1 MDFQTLKNWI
11 AGFFASILAILYYIL
26 IAPLVYILKQ
36 MSEFG
41 KSVFTDVSNNRAY
54 GILVGSIIAIAIVLN
69 YAAYDPT
76 AQTTDMYKYLYPIL
90 AVIGSAFAYML
101 VSQFSGNDPSEYT
114 VMYAFML
121 LGLMFAAAFYFYSTG
136 ITYPILSLFLC
147 GLAYLGLSYSAG
159 TAIKYVIMAIASIT
173 IIFGTALYYITSDMA
188 AVPSTIAYALS
199 GILTFATIIALAI
212 VFYFYSNYLK
222 TLGGWKGW
230 IVNLLFYVPC
240 LVLDFISYIKSEIGL
255 TSHLVYYLFLLE
267 LVAALLYI
275 YVPKI
280 VNKATTSEGTPLLAD
295 TAFLDIKK
303 ELGSG
308 YNLAF
313 KNTGHSDDAALTYKR
328 SYSISM
334 WVYLNIQPPNYA
346 SYAKERE
353 IFNYGNGLPKVTYVN
368 NVDTDGSKTP
378 DLLKVYYT
386 NVGDLAK
393 QSYTVNIKPQ
403 KWNQIVF
410 NYTSSQVD
418 LFINGH
424 LEKTFVFDKNEPEY
438 LASDVISVG
447 STDGL
452 DGAICNVKYH
462 YVPQSKR
469 QIATSYNLLM
479 KQNPPTN
486 IL

>member
-1 MDFQTLKNWI
+1 
-11 AGFFASILAILYYIL
+11 
-26 IAPLVYILKQ
+26 
-36 MSEFG
+36 MS
-41 KSVFTDVSNNRAY
+41 D
-54 GILVGSIIAIAIVLN
+54 I
-69 YAAYDPT
+69 
-76 AQTTDMYKYLYPIL
+76 
-90 AVIGSAFAYML
+90 
-101 VSQFSGNDPSEYT
+101 
-114 VMYAFML
+114 
-121 LGLMFAAAFYFYSTG
+121 
-136 ITYPILSLFLC
+136 
-147 GLAYLGLSYSAG
+147 
-159 TAIKYVIMAIASIT
+159 
-173 IIFGTALYYITSDMA
+173 
-188 AVPSTIAYALS
+188 
-199 GILTFATIIALAI
+199 
-212 VFYFYSNYLK
+212 
-222 TLGGWKGW
+222 W

-240 LVLDFISYIKSEIGL
+240 LVLDFISYIKREVGL

-275 YVPKI
+275 YIPKI
-280 VNKATTSEGTPLLAD
+280 VNKATASEGTSLLAD

-308 YNLAF
+308 EALAF
-313 KNTGHSDDAALTYKR
+313 KNTGYMEDAVTTYKR

-346 SYAKERE
+346 SYAKEHE

-378 DLLKVYYT
+378 DVLKVYYT
-386 NVGDLAK
+386 NKGETAN
-393 QSYTVNIKPQ
+393 QSYIVNIKPQ

-424 LEKTFVFDKNEPEY
+424 LEKTFVFDGNEPEY
-438 LASDVISVG
+438 LASDTISVG

-452 DGAICNVKYH
+452 DGAICNIKYH
-462 YVPQSKR
+462 YLPQTKG

>member
-1 MDFQTLKNWI
+1 MDFETLKNGAAASF
-11 AGFFASILAILYYIL
+11 AGVLAIIYYIL
-26 IAPLVYILKQ
+26 IAPLVYIWKQ

-41 KSVFTDVSNNRAY
+41 NSVYTEATNNRAY
-54 GILVGSIIAIAIVLN
+54 GTLIGAIIIIAIVLN
-69 YAAYDPT
+69 SAASDP
-76 AQTTDMYKYLYPIL
+76 AAETTDIYKYLYPIL

-101 VSQFSGNDPSEYT
+101 VSQFSGNDTSNNA

-121 LGLMFAAAFYFYSTG
+121 LGVMFGAAFYFYSMG
-136 ITYPILSLFLC
+136 LTYPILSLLIC
-147 GLAYLGLSYSAG
+147 GLAYLGLNYIAAP
-159 TAIKYVIMAIASIT
+159 TIKYAIIALTSVSL
-173 IIFGTALYYITSDMA
+173 IFGLALYYLSTSTET
-188 AVPSTIAYALS
+188 VPTTILYSLS

-222 TLGGWKGW
+222 TVGGWGGW

-240 LVLDFISYIKSEIGL
+240 LVLDFISYIKREVGL
-255 TSHLVYYLFLLE
+255 TSNTVYYLFLLE

-275 YVPKI
+275 YIPKV
-280 VNKATTSEGTPLLAD
+280 VNKATASEGTPLLAD

-303 ELGSG
+303 DLGSG
-308 YNLAF
+308 QSLAF
-313 KNTGHSDDAALTYKR
+313 KNSGYAEDAVTTYKR

-334 WVYLNIQPPNYA
+334 WIYLNIQPPNYA
-346 SYAKERE
+346 SYAKESE

-368 NVDTDGSKTP
+368 NVDNDGSKTP
-378 DLLKVYYT
+378 DVLKVYYT
-386 NVGDLAK
+386 NKGNAAN

-403 KWNQIVF
+403 KWNQLVF

-424 LEKTFVFDKNEPEY
+424 LEKTFVFDGNEPEY

-452 DGAICNVKYH
+452 DGAICNIKYH
-462 YVPQSKR
+462 YVPQSKG

>member
-1 MDFQTLKNWI
+1 MDFETLKNGAAGTI
-11 AGFFASILAILYYIL
+11 AGIFAIIYYIL
-26 IAPLVYILKQ
+26 IAPLVYVLNQ
-36 MSEFG
+36 MSELG
-41 KSVFTDVSNNRAY
+41 KNVFTEATNNRAY
-54 GILVGSIIAIAIVLN
+54 GVFIGAIIAVAIVLN
-69 YAAYDPT
+69 YAAFDP
-76 AQTTDMYKYLYPIL
+76 AAETTDLYKYLYTIL

-101 VSQFSGNDPSEYT
+101 VSQFSGNEPSNYG
-114 VMYAFML
+114 VIGAFML
-121 LGLMFAAAFYFYSTG
+121 LGLMFGAAFYFYSMG
-136 ITYPILSLFLC
+136 LTYPILSLLLC
-147 GLAYLGLSYSAG
+147 GVAYMGLNYIAG
-159 TAIKYVIMAIASIT
+159 NAVKYVMMALTSVALM
-173 IIFGTALYYITSDMA
+173 FGLALYYLSNNA
-188 AVPSTIAYALS
+188 AEVPTTILYALS
-199 GILTFATIIALAI
+199 GILTFATIVALAI
-212 VFYFYSNYLK
+212 IFYFYSNYLK
-222 TLGGWKGW
+222 TVGGWGGW

-240 LVLDFISYIKSEIGL
+240 LVLDFISYIKREVGL

-275 YVPKI
+275 YIPKI
-280 VNKATTSEGTPLLAD
+280 VNKVTASEGTSLLAD

-303 ELGSG
+303 ELGSAETV
-308 YNLAF
+308 AF
-313 KNTGHSDDAALTYKR
+313 KNSGYAEDAVTTYKR

-334 WVYLNIQPPNYA
+334 WIYLNLQPPNYA
-346 SYAKERE
+346 SYAKERD

-378 DLLKVYYT
+378 DVLKVYYT
-386 NVGDLAK
+386 NKGDKAN

-424 LEKTFVFDKNEPEY
+424 LEKTFVFDGNEPEY

-452 DGAICNVKYH
+452 DGAICNIKYH
-462 YVPQSKR
+462 YVPQSKG

>member
-1 MDFQTLKNWI
+1 MDFETLKNRA
-11 AGFFASILAILYYIL
+11 AGSFAGILAILYYIV

-36 MSEFG
+36 VSELG
-41 KSVFTDVSNNRAY
+41 TSVFTEATNNRAY
-54 GILVGSIIAIAIVLN
+54 GIFVGAIITIAILLN
-69 YAAYDPT
+69 FAAFDPT
-76 AQTTDMYKYLYPIL
+76 AETTDIYKYLYAIL
-90 AVIGSAFAYML
+90 GVIGSAFAYML
-101 VSQFSGNDPSEYT
+101 VSRFSGNEPSEYGIIG
-114 VMYAFML
+114 AFML
-121 LGLMFAAAFYFYSTG
+121 LGLMFGAAFYFYSMG
-136 ITYPILSLFLC
+136 LTYPILSVLLC
-147 GLAYLGLSYSAG
+147 GIAYIGLKYIAG
-159 TAIKYVIMAIASIT
+159 TAIKYVVMALTSVALL
-173 IIFGTALYYITSDMA
+173 FGLALYYLSNNAD
-188 AVPSTIAYALS
+188 AVPTTILYALS

-212 VFYFYSNYLK
+212 IFYFYSNYLK
-222 TLGGWKGW
+222 TVGGWGGW

-240 LVLDFISYIKSEIGL
+240 LVLDFISYIKREVGL

-267 LVAALLYI
+267 LIAALLYI
-275 YVPKI
+275 YIPKL
-280 VNKATTSEGTPLLAD
+280 VNKVTESEGKPLLPD
-295 TAFLDIKK
+295 TVFLDIKK

-308 YNLAF
+308 EALAF
-313 KNTGHSDDAALTYKR
+313 INSGYAEDAVTTYKR

-334 WVYLNIQPPNYA
+334 WIYLNIQPPNYA

-353 IFNYGNGLPKVTYVN
+353 IFNYGDGLPKVTYVN

-378 DLLKVYYT
+378 DVLKVYYT
-386 NVGDLAK
+386 NKGLKAN

-410 NYTSSQVD
+410 NYTSTQVD

-424 LEKTFVFDKNEPEY
+424 LEKTFVFDGNEPEY

-462 YVPQSKR
+462 YVPQSKS